1 MRQPQRLILLIT
13 GIAIAAMLIC
23 PPWLHTSESGMN
35 IFHEPYSFGEFSL
48 GYHFIFLPPR
58 MARINIPLLL
68 LQIGGVGLVG
78 ALVSLATRQTK

>member
-1 MRQPQRLILLIT
+1 M
-13 GIAIAAMLIC
+13 
-23 PPWLHTSESGMN
+23 S

-68 LQIGGVGLVG
+68 LQVGGVGLVG
-78 ALVSLATRQTK
+78 ALVSLGTRQTK